1 MLGARKGSE
10 VGEGSAVEFGDVWIE
25 WFEGGGPEWTVR
37 EVKHLVKDIAWREV
51 AKSGLEGRS

>member
-51 AKSGLEGRS
+51 AS